1 MSARVLIPVDNQDCC
16 MDALQSVMSRHWDR
30 DTEFLLCQ
38 VVESVG
44 TGPTDHYNEHNL
56 VLAAE
61 QENHSYQTRL
71 WLSDT
76 AKMFAEK
83 LPNVETRMEKGD
95 VTKVL
100 CDLAYDWNA
109 DYIIVGSHDLSLNN
123 RCALGSVASALLKYG
138 PCSLESVRSNEHA
151 ISPRKVI
158 VATDLSAVSE
168 ATMRWVE
175 DMSWNAKTEF
185 RIVTV
190 TSPTHKD
197 LKSHLSNVGSIYTK
211 ERQHLGKIE
220 ETLKR
225 QARQLAKKCGFD
237 SVEADILSDASPA
250 DAVCD
255 LAQRWGAD
263 LVVTGASGA
272 NRNPDGRA
280 GDTAIGI
287 LDRLHCS
294 MIAIQSDSL
303 KQVNFSWS

>member
-1 MSARVLIPVDNQDCC
+1 MGARVLIPVDNQDCC
-16 MDALQSVMSRHWDR
+16 VTALQSVMSRHWEV
-30 DTEFLLCQ
+30 DTSFLLCQ
-38 VVESVG
+38 VVESIG
-44 TGPTDHYNEHNL
+44 SRPKNTDDEHKL
-56 VLAAE
+56 VLSAE
-61 QENHSYQTRL
+61 QESHAYQSRL

-76 AKMFAEK
+76 LKMFAEK
-83 LPNVETRMEKGD
+83 LPNVEARMETGD
-95 VTKVL
+95 VTGVL
-100 CDLAYDWNA
+100 CDLAYDWGA
-109 DYIIVGSHDLSLNN
+109 DYIVVGSHNLSLNN

-138 PCSLESVRSNEHA
+138 PCSLESVRANEQLL
-151 ISPRKVI
+151 SPRKI
-158 VATDLSAVSE
+158 IIATDLSPVSE

-175 DMSWNAKTEF
+175 EMNWDAQTEF

-197 LKSHLSNVGSIYTK
+197 LRSHLYNVGSIYTK
-211 ERQHLGKIE
+211 ERQHLGQIE

-225 QARQLAKKCGFD
+225 QARQLAKKCGID

-255 LAQRWGAD
+255 LAQSWGAD

-294 MIAIQSDSL
+294 MIAIQSDSYR
-303 KQVNFSWS
+303 QVNFSWS